1 MNIKQDGIASNAAR
15 LLWAGFVAILAA
27 GVGFGVRGGILANW
41 GAEFGFTSAEL
52 GAITGAG
59 LTGFCFGIITGGL
72 VVDKLG
78 YGRLVIA
85 AFVFHTLSAFVTF
98 AALPEQEKAVAY
110 NFLYWG
116 TFIFAIAN
124 GTLEAVA
131 NPLVATLFPN
141 NRTHYLNIL
150 HASWPAGLVA
160 GGAIGWML
168 GDRYGWY
175 WKCQLGLFLIPT
187 VVYGLMFFGQHMP
200 RSEASQKGLS
210 LGKMFHDVG
219 LLGALVVCFLL
230 ALFFHGALGIPQAWA
245 YLAAGALLV
254 AVGILTQ
261 FSVGSFL
268 LFVLF
273 IAHMFVGSVE
283 LGTDG
288 WIQNITGNILTPAQ
302 GKILFVFTSSIM
314 FALRFTAD
322 FIEKRIG
329 LSPIGIL
336 LACSLLAVA
345 GLLATSRIETFM
357 GAMLALLI
365 YAVGKTFFWPTMLAV
380 AGDRFPQT
388 GAVAMSIM
396 GGIGMMSGGMLGG
409 PGLGYAKDRFAS
421 AHLESTQP
429 AVYAEY
435 KVAAPSGWL
444 FFREVAAIDG
454 RKLGEA
460 QAKLAAAREELAETG
475 VDDPQRS
482 LDRLTPEERQVHAAS
497 IQGDRQTLTADAV
510 IPAVMALIY
519 LGLLFYFRS
528 IGGYKPVHLAGID
541 AAAEP
546 APESVRVVVPCS
558 AVVVA
563 WHRPRLP
570 GAGLEGPGTT
580 GWARNIGSGI
590 Y

>member
-1 MNIKQDGIASNAAR
+1 MNIRQDGITSNAAR

-41 GAEFGFTSAEL
+41 GAEFGFTGAEL

-59 LTGFCFGIITGGL
+59 FTGFCFGIIIGGL

-85 AFVFHTLSAFVTF
+85 AFGFHALSAFVTF
-98 AALPEQEKAVAY
+98 AAMPEQEKAVAY

-141 NRTHYLNIL
+141 KRTHYLNIL
-150 HASWPAGLVA
+150 HASWPAGLVV

-168 GDRYGWY
+168 GDQYGWH
-175 WKCQLGLFLIPT
+175 WKWQLGLFLIPT
-187 VVYGLMFFGQHMP
+187 VLYGLMFLGQRMP
-200 RSEASQKGLS
+200 QSEASQKGLT
-210 LGKMFHDVG
+210 LGRMFKDVG

-230 ALFFHGALGIPQAWA
+230 ALFFQGALGIPQMWA
-245 YLAAGALLV
+245 YALAGALLI
-254 AVGILTQ
+254 AVGVLTQ
-261 FSVGSFL
+261 FSMGSFL

-273 IAHMFVGSVE
+273 IAHMLVGAVE

-288 WIQNITGNILTPAQ
+288 WIQNITGNILTPAE
-302 GKILFVFTSSIM
+302 GKILFVFTSFVM

-329 LSPIGIL
+329 LSPVGIL

-345 GLLATSRIETFM
+345 GLLATSRIETFT
-357 GAMLALLI
+357 GAMFALLI

-380 AGDRFPQT
+380 ASDRFPQT
-388 GAVAMSIM
+388 GAIAISIM
-396 GGIGMMSGGMLGG
+396 GGIGMMSAGMIGG

-421 AHLESTQP
+421 AHLESNHP

-435 KVAAPSGWL
+435 KVAEPSGWL
-444 FFREVAAIDG
+444 LFRDVAAIDG
-454 RKLGEA
+454 RKLGEV
-460 QAKLAAAREELAETG
+460 QAKLATARAQLAEAG
-475 VDDPQRS
+475 IHDPR
-482 LDRLTPEERQVHAAS
+482 LALERLTPEERWVHEAS
-497 IQGDRQTLTADAV
+497 IQGDRQTLTVDAV

-519 LGLLFYFRS
+519 LGLLIYFRS
-528 IGGYKPVHLAGID
+528 IGGYKALRIEGTG
-541 AAAEP
+541 AA
-546 APESVRVVVPCS
+546 
-558 AVVVA
+558 
-563 WHRPRLP
+563 
-570 GAGLEGPGTT
+570 T
-580 GWARNIGSGI
+580 
-590 Y
+590 